1 VKLRDLLAACAA
13 DEPVDRE
20 LVAEATGE
28 LDLLLASM
36 LLARSHANWLSG
48 YLEVAGDD
56 VALEKVAAIKDA
68 IAGLELRA

>member
-1 VKLRDLLAACAA
+1 VKLRDLLAACGTG
-13 DEPVDRE
+13 EPPERE
-20 LVAEATGE
+20 LVAAAAAE

-68 IAGLELRA
+68 LAELELRA